1 MLDRLIASAL
11 PLAHPDQLCLAIGE
25 LLGKTVGGSSGVL
38 MSIFFTAA
46 GTELARSKSWRIAFE
61 QGIAAVQHYGGAK
74 TGDRTL
80 LDALV
85 PAVDALKDGGIEAA
99 ATAARQGADAT
110 AAMKKA
116 GAGRSSYVTAA
127 NLAGVKDPGATAVAL
142 AFLAAAD
149 AAQLLGASQAAGRR
163 PGSGR

>member
-1 MLDRLIASAL
+1 
-11 PLAHPDQLCLAIGE
+11 
-25 LLGKTVGGSSGVL
+25 

-46 GTELARSKSWRIAFE
+46 GTELARSKGWRVAFE
-61 QGIAAVQHYGGAK
+61 KGIAAVQHYGGARP
-74 TGDRTL
+74 GDRTM

-85 PAVDALKDGGIEAA
+85 PAVEALKYGSIDAA
-99 ATAARQGADAT
+99 ASAAQQGADAT

-142 AFLAAAD
+142 VFLAAAD
-149 AAQLLGASQAAGRR
+149 AVQMHAAIERFA
-163 PGSGR
+163 PL